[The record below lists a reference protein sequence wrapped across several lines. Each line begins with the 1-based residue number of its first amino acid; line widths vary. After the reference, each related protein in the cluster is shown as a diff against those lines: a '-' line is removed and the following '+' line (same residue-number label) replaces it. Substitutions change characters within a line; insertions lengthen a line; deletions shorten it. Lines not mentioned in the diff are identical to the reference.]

1 MRDPHLNGFSA
12 LNCPT
17 TLKSH
22 QSLRQAEPQ
31 AHFPLHA
38 LFLSPILSSGWH
50 LNNTSICLRSGAR
63 IDRNRIFTIL
73 LNLQIRLS

>member
-1 MRDPHLNGFSA
+1 M
-12 LNCPT
+12 NCPNT
-17 TLKSH
+17 IESN
-22 QSLRQAEPQ
+22 QYPRQAEPQ

-38 LFLSPILSSGWH
+38 LFLSPILTGWH
-50 LNNTSICLRSGAR
+50 MNNTSFSLRSGAR

>member
-1 MRDPHLNGFSA
+1 MRDPDLNGFSA
-12 LNCPT
+12 LNCLN
-17 TLKSH
+17 TLESNQYH
-22 QSLRQAEPQ
+22 RQAEPQ

-38 LFLSPILSSGWH
+38 LFLSPILTGWH
-50 LNNTSICLRSGAR
+50 LNNTSFSLRSGAR